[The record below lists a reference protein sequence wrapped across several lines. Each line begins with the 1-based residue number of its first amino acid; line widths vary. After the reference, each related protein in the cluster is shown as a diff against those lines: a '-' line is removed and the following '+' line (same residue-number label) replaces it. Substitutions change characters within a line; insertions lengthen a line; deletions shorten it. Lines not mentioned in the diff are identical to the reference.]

1 MIIKK
6 NVENSEPK
14 ENIMIEVSKKINE
27 VNFFLK
33 IYFSKDKESI
43 VFKVEQENVQTY
55 YYYEKFFILDFKQ
68 NYKAFNKMK
77 NLNEIFQNIKDFI
90 NKHCPK
96 FENNQQN
103 KIKITLLNN
112 TEMLVFTLRKKI
124 ISQNRLNPII
134 IEQIQENKSKIKT
147 IKKQSTKI
155 LKSSN
160 EQKDMIDTIS
170 GKIEAIS
177 DNLEKIQKEIN
188 NIKEAV
194 QNNSSAIQRHKEYL
208 EEKIEN
214 KKRKKTKKAIEEEKK
229 DSDDEFIHKEKSFF
243 NKERLY
249 EVLFVINIIIIILV
263 AYLYTK
269 IKNIEETEKIQK
281 IKRNKIRKKYSF
293 ITILESMSE
302 EDLKYIQNTFE
313 TGEILNYNEEEENDN
328 KDKKDKYVNNQ
339 RDEDGL
345 NMYKDFKDFDKNN
358 IGEKKENEDEKGN
371 EEYYSYNEDDK
382 N

>member
-328 KDKKDKYVNNQ
+328 KDKKDKYVNNK

-358 IGEKKENEDEKGN
+358 IRENKENEDEKGN
-371 EEYYSYNEDDK
+371 EEYYSYNEDD
-382 N
+382 NN

>member
-214 KKRKKTKKAIEEEKK
+214 KKKKKTKKAIEEEKN

-328 KDKKDKYVNNQ
+328 KDKKDKYVNNK
-339 RDEDGL
+339 DEDGL